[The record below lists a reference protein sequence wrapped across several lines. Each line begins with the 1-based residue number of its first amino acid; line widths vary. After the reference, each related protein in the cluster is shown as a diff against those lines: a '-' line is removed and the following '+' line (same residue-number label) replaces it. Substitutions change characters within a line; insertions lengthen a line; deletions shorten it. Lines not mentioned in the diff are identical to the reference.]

1 MPAPRPVPAALAL
14 GPFTVHE
21 ADALGVTASQR
32 RRRRYGT
39 VSRGV
44 HEVVRGGQDTDPS
57 PAGRLTARARPVL
70 RLTPHAVVGHAGAGL
85 LWGLRLPRRMQDPEP
100 LHLTRA
106 DDGVVCE
113 HRHGLRSG
121 IPPLLARP
129 ELIRSLD
136 RWPGHRGVRRLRTAV
151 ELSVPGA
158 DSAPETELRLL
169 LQEHGIAGLALDLRI
184 VAPDGTEVLP
194 DIAVEAARVSVQD
207 EGAHHDR
214 PGQREIDIRRQRRTQ
229 AAGWTEVRITQR
241 DLVDHVVTG
250 PGREGPGARYLP
262 AGAGTAFNDPVTTP
276 SGRETW
282 LADVAEAGTDPC
294 EAPGPV
300 EPFPSIRSSVQRAR
314 HTDLPQCPGQRRQE
328 RTAAP

>member
-1 MPAPRPVPAALAL
+1 MPAPRPVPAPLAL

-21 ADALGVTASQR
+21 ADALGVTGSQR
-32 RRRRYGT
+32 RRRRYRT

-44 HEVVRGGQDTDPS
+44 HEVVRGGHDTDPS
-57 PAGRLTARARPVL
+57 PAGRLMAHARPVL
-70 RLTPHAVVGHAGAGL
+70 RLTPQAVVSHASAGL

-106 DDGVVCE
+106 DNGVPPRRPGVVGHHAGLEPRDVVSIHGFPVTGPARTLLDLASELSPVELVICVDGVVCE
-113 HRHGLRSG
+113 HRHGRRSG

-129 ELIRSLD
+129 EPIRSLD

-169 LQEHGIAGLALDLRI
+169 LQDHGIAGLALDLRV

-194 DIAVEAARVSVQD
+194 DIAVEGARVSVQY

-229 AAGWTEVRITQR
+229 AAGWTEVRITKR

-250 PGREGPGARYLP
+250 TGHVPRA
-262 AGAGTAFNDPVTTP
+262 
-276 SGRETW
+276 
-282 LADVAEAGTDPC
+282 VALVRDA
-294 EAPGPV
+294 V
-300 EPFPSIRSSVQRAR
+300 ER
-314 HTDLPQCPGQRRQE
+314 
-328 RTAAP
+328 